1 MPTGLHINLS
11 IKAIKLVCHKI
22 KGFQDEV
29 KCKTLIGYQSGSNDL
44 KIYMFT
50 IQPYL
55 RPPPQK
61 KIKRKKLTKQ
71 NKTKG
76 PMATSLT
83 LPTIHIIKSALWI

>member
-1 MPTGLHINLS
+1 MPTCLHSHLS
-11 IKAIKLVCHKI
+11 IRAIKLVCHKI

-61 KIKRKKLTKQ
+61 KNIKK
-71 NKTKG
+71 NKTKPRG
-76 PMATSLT
+76 PWQHHSPYQQYT
-83 LPTIHIIKSALWI
+83 